1 MPDSL
6 ECKIRKN
13 SPYTLKNEQKVSCWW
28 STQGHLGAVF
38 CTQSL
43 TLGFVLAESGI
54 FCCINS
60 RNRRDGTYKLILC

>member
-1 MPDSL
+1 MPDYL

-38 CTQSL
+38 LYAKSYAWLCVGRIRYFL
-43 TLGFVLAESGI
+43 L
-54 FCCINS
+54 
-60 RNRRDGTYKLILC
+60 YKFTKQEGWDL